1 VDDTLL
7 RLALTLLAAEAGG
20 VLSARLGLTRVVGQ
34 IAAGLLLG
42 PSILGL
48 VHDDTIVGLLAGV
61 GALSL
66 LAIAGLETN
75 VRELRSV
82 GRAATLA
89 AVGGVVIPMGFGTLF
104 VSWLG
109 YDMRAALFCGAVL
122 TATSVGI
129 SVAALRE
136 LGLAGSRSGTTI
148 LGAAVL
154 DDILGLVVLAIVV
167 AETGVGGSP
176 IGAIVPMA
184 IVLAGSAFLAW
195 RLGDRIAA
203 ILDRLHVHGG
213 GTAAM
218 VGLVLGAAWIF
229 QSIGGLAGIT
239 GAYVAGLAVAG
250 STAGERVRERL
261 VHAGEALCVP
271 IFFVAIGL
279 SVDLRALSAAIPALI
294 GLTTIAVV
302 GKLVGCGLGAR
313 LGGLSG
319 WQSIGVGVGMIAR
332 GEVALIA
339 ATIGRASGAIDPG
352 LHAALVI
359 MALATT
365 VLSPIG
371 LAIWARR
378 PQLEV
383 ALPNGGPRLVRVPAG
398 WDAE

>member
-89 AVGGVVIPMGFGTLF
+89 AVGGVAIPMGFGALF

-239 GAYVAGLAVAG
+239 GAYVAGLALAG

-294 GLTTIAVV
+294 GLTTIAVA

-319 WQSIGVGVGMIAR
+319 WQSIGVGVGMVAR

-383 ALPNGGPRLVRVPAG
+383 ALPNGGPQLVRVPAG